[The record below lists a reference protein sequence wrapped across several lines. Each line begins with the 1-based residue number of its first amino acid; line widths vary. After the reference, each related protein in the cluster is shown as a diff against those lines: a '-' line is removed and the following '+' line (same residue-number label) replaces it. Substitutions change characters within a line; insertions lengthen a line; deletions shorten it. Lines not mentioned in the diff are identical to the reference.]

1 MIHASTSRPSG
12 PASSRPSRLTSS
24 RTLLAAALL
33 TVLACDS
40 GSEKKVG
47 LPPAREA
54 ATAPVIPGPPAKPD
68 TQSVGS
74 VGAVPTAPGVVT
86 VTARYVAT
94 ALPKH
99 SAELGPRMSGTLTAV
114 LVEEGDHVKKGQQ
127 LFRLDSRT
135 SRLGVEQ
142 AETALQGAAIARDN
156 AQRELERQRVLANKG
171 TISAAVLER
180 AEATFNSTV
189 NGVKQADV
197 MLSVARRST
206 SDSSVASPID
216 GVVARK
222 LKSVGE
228 TVTMMPPT
236 TVVLIQDHSVIELRT
251 RIPESTLKHVKEGE
265 LITAHFTAIDA
276 TREATV
282 VRIQPTVDPMT
293 RTIEIVADVD
303 NTDNLLRPGM
313 YVEVELTPPPAAA
326 RQPEPAA
333 PAVPAKGPVA
343 ARKKPAPAK
352 ETP

>member
-1 MIHASTSRPSG
+1 MTTASTPRPF
-12 PASSRPSRLTSS
+12 ALSSRL
-24 RTLLAAALL
+24 LLAASLL
-33 TVLACDS
+33 TGVACDS
-40 GSEKKVG
+40 GEEKKPG
-47 LPPAREA
+47 LPPAKDGA
-54 ATAPVIPGPPAKPD
+54 SVPAIPGPPPK
-68 TQSVGS
+68 SEVGPA
-74 VGAVPTAPGVVT
+74 GAGASASASTGVAP

-127 LFRLDSRT
+127 LFRLDSRN

-142 AETALQGAAIARDN
+142 AEAGLQGAAIARDN
-156 AQRELERQRVLANKG
+156 AQRELERQRVLAEKG

-189 NGVKQADV
+189 NGVKQAEV
-197 MLSVARRST
+197 MLSMAKRST
-206 SDSSVASPID
+206 SDSAVVSPID
-216 GVVARK
+216 GVVAKK

-276 TREATV
+276 TREARV

-303 NTDNLLRPGM
+303 NKD
-313 YVEVELTPPPAAA
+313 
-326 RQPEPAA
+326 
-333 PAVPAKGPVA
+333 
-343 ARKKPAPAK
+343 
-352 ETP
+352 